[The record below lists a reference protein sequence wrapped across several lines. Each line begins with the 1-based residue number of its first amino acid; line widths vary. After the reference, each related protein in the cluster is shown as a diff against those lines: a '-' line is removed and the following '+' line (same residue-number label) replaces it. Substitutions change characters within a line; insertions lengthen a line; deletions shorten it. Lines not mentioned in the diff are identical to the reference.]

1 MRKEEVQ
8 GLLAKFGFSVS
19 LNKKIGETA
28 VTHMIHVGKT
38 LDRLVD
44 YNVDEA
50 KDFIKSIW
58 AYTDRELNCIETITD
73 LELWLGA

>member
-1 MRKEEVQ
+1 MRKDEVQ

-19 LNKKIGETA
+19 LNKKIGETPI
-28 VTHMIHVGKT
+28 THMIHVGET

-44 YNVDEA
+44 YTVDEA
-50 KDFIKSIW
+50 KDFIRTIW

-73 LELWLGA
+73 LELWLSA